1 MMHLGEVE
9 LVRARAER
17 KRLDAGEVQSTKIAG
32 KCKGVN
38 AKSQRNSPA
47 AGSGRAVVFLG

>member
-17 KRLDAGEVQSTKIAG
+17 KRLDAGEVQGTKIAA

-38 AKSQRNSPA
+38 EKSQRNSPA
-47 AGSGRAVVFLG
+47 ERSGRAVVFFG